1 MKKISIILFAL
12 GFYPIVWSQNINER
26 YAATIAQ
33 KYMQLIFQKQ
43 CIIDSITPHF
53 SDDTLCYYNVYFED
67 SLYCIVS
74 AYKSAPPILAHG
86 FISPNIDSVN
96 NESYLRLIH
105 SYERHLKKLSS
116 QNRNALENPIWDSLL
131 TRNRSNTSLQVL
143 PLLDNARNQPLRWG
157 QKGNNTN
164 FSDCEPAY
172 NQECPWVPFSD
183 CNLAQAGCGPVAM
196 GQIMWYWQWPRSS
209 EYRTYHWENMPTSIT
224 RQTEA
229 SKAKAIAQLLRDCG
243 RAANSMYTDVGT
255 ATRIGY
261 LFPALRDDFG
271 YNAITLQ
278 QKFLWQYR
286 NAWEDLLKSE
296 LDNKRPILYY
306 GDDGYETHGHY
317 FILDGYYELYGET
330 KYHINWGHKGVN
342 NGYFTLDNF
351 IDDDDEYLLNNKA
364 IVGISPTYNE
374 YDINNLNYSIV
385 PTNHTRKEYAYHNI
399 TIPSTSNSL
408 TVESGGEL
416 LFEAGNEIEL
426 LPGFEAE
433 YGSDVEVRI
442 NTTWQSQMA
451 ISLVDYPS
459 AFPAGSELTISTK
472 NADSWEF
479 YIGKYII
486 YENNLIFIPIIETA
500 GSIRNDNPIVWDG
513 GETIDDTYYCW
524 ITLKNSFGRVLSTL
538 FEISSDGIMNYLS
551 TGNQSN
557 LNNTQMMLASP
568 IKPSDTDS
576 TDIQIYPNPSNGIVE
591 IEIPT
596 DSIISIDVFNTQ
608 GQHVYTDNNII
619 NYYYTL
625 NLSYFPKG
633 NYILYI
639 QGRKKSYSKTVIK
652 Q

>member
-1 MKKISIILFAL
+1 MKKIAAIVFSLVICTII
-12 GFYPIVWSQNINER
+12 WSQNISER
-26 YAATIAQ
+26 EAATTAQ
-33 KYMQLIFQKQ
+33 KYMKLVFNRLYNM
-43 CIIDSITPHF
+43 DSITAHF
-53 SDDTLCYYNVYFED
+53 SNDTLCYYDVFLGD

-74 AYKSAPPILAHG
+74 AYKSAPPVLAYG
-86 FISPNIDSVN
+86 KKSTN
-96 NESYLRLIH
+96 NESVDNEAYHQLIN
-105 SYERHLKKLSS
+105 SYEKQLKKILS
-116 QNRNALENPIWDSLL
+116 QNRNTQENPLWDSLL
-131 TRNRSNTSLQVL
+131 LQNRSNIIHQVS
-143 PLLDNARNQPLRWG
+143 PLLDKARNQPLIWG
-157 QKGNNTN
+157 QRANNEN

-183 CNLAQAGCGPVAM
+183 CNQAPAGCGPVAM

-209 EYRTYHWENMPTSIT
+209 EYRTYHWENMPTFIT
-224 RQTEA
+224 RQTEE
-229 SKAKAIAQLLRDCG
+229 SKVKAIAQLLRDCG
-243 RAANSMYTDVGT
+243 RAANSIYTDFGT
-255 ATRIGY
+255 ATEIGY

-271 YNAITLQ
+271 YKGITLQ
-278 QKFLWQYR
+278 RKLFWQYR

-330 KYHINWGHKGVN
+330 KYHINWGHKGGN